1 MVRGKLRS
9 CNGTAAIHACGNL
22 RLHICKKYPVMKVP
36 QQPLAN
42 DLNAM
47 KRANMLGCIFAG
59 SPSSIVPPVV
69 LNEET
74 STMPEL
80 NAAINK
86 LKLGKGTDET
96 GLTAELLKHSPPD
109 FRMHLLRLFNDVLLG
124 AHVFVLAM

>member
-9 CNGTAAIHACGNL
+9 CNGTAANHTCGNL
-22 RLHICKKYPVMKVP
+22 RLHICKKYRVMKVP

-42 DLNAM
+42 DF
-47 KRANMLGCIFAG
+47 ANMLGCIFAG
-59 SPSSIVPPVV
+59 SPSPIVPPVV